1 MDILGVFRENSAHKQ
16 YRGEKIQ
23 EVLSSGK
30 MGQISFVALRNP
42 VCQEPLT
49 SDQKLSGVKRQN
61 SPVVVQSCSPTTE
74 TKNILQKVKM
84 IGFKCFGLSSTR
96 WVWMW
101 ELNPYLRPDRL
112 VAFITHEAL
121 LFVFEPHASQH
132 VKVLKPLI
140 HFQFDTCWEWLLHLL
155 SSPIWQCIFI
165 LSKNLQWSKP
175 NIKLDQK
182 TWKKYE
188 KIGKGWTKPWCLT

>member
-1 MDILGVFRENSAHKQ
+1 MGHI
-16 YRGEKIQ
+16 
-23 EVLSSGK
+23 SSVT
-30 MGQISFVALRNP
+30 IRNP

-112 VAFITHEAL
+112 VAFIAHEAR

-132 VKVLKPLI
+132 AIRNVKYWNHWFISNLTPVENYFYVYCPLLYDNASL
-140 HFQFDTCWEWLLHLL
+140 FF
-155 SSPIWQCIFI
+155 
-165 LSKNLQWSKP
+165 
-175 NIKLDQK
+175 QK
-182 TWKKYE
+182 TCSDQNL
-188 KIGKGWTKPWCLT
+188 I

>member
-1 MDILGVFRENSAHKQ
+1 MGHI
-16 YRGEKIQ
+16 
-23 EVLSSGK
+23 SSVT
-30 MGQISFVALRNP
+30 IRNP

-61 SPVVVQSCSPTTE
+61 SQSCSPATE
-74 TKNILQKVKM
+74 TENILQKGKI
-84 IGFKCFGLSSTR
+84 IGFKCFRLSSTR

-112 VAFITHEAL
+112 VAFIAHEAR

-132 VKVLKPLI
+132 AIRNVKVLKPLI

-155 SSPIWQCIFI
+155 SSPIWQCILIF
-165 LSKNLQWSKP
+165 SKNLQWSKP
-175 NIKLDQK
+175 NRIGPKNMS
-182 TWKKYE
+182 
-188 KIGKGWTKPWCLT
+188 KI